1 MPYVNQPNQL
11 KDIIG
16 GLDDRLKK
24 VETGGRFTFPI
35 VATDPTYPRKG
46 DGWINSTTNTL
57 KVVDSLG
64 NIRVVSWT

>member
-24 VETGGRFTFPI
+24 VETGNRFTFP
-35 VATDPTYPRKG
+35 VVTVDPTYPRHG
-46 DGWINSTTNTL
+46 DAWINSTTNTM
-57 KVVDSLG
+57 KAVDSLG
-64 NIRVVSWT
+64 NIRVINWT